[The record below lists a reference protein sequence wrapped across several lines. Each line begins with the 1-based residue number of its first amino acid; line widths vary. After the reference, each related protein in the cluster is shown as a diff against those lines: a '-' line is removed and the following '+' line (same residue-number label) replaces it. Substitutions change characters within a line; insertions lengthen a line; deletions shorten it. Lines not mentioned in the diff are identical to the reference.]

1 MKQQEL
7 ATQILNTLKDLYG
20 MAVQNGRMKDAE
32 YFLGSIKEILEGA
45 EDKAGVNS
53 L

>member
-20 MAVQNGRMKDAE
+20 MAVQNGRSKDAE
-32 YFLGSIKEILEGA
+32 YFLRNIKDILEGT
-45 EDKAGVNS
+45 ES
-53 L
+53 